1 MNEDMSLWEG
11 WEIFVRTCDPKYE
24 NIIFLFLRR
33 KYIPPYFDT
42 YQDFCLILNEKFS
55 LENYE
60 INPEAFKIINLAA
73 NTLSSPITTSVKKNE
88 LFLKAKVDSLLVD
101 EDTLYF
107 YQNVYGIIGDDIYTF
122 GYEFLSA
129 LISYFEETNVKDKI
143 TPLKSIIEYKKKNL
157 V

>member
-11 WEIFVRTCDPKYE
+11 WKIIVRTCEPIYS
-24 NIIFLFLRR
+24 NMIFLFLRR

-42 YQDFCLILNEKFS
+42 YQDFCIILNEKCS

-60 INPEAFKIINLAA
+60 INPEAFKIINLAS

-107 YQNVYGIIGDDIYTF
+107 YQNVYGII
-122 GYEFLSA
+122 
-129 LISYFEETNVKDKI
+129 
-143 TPLKSIIEYKKKNL
+143 
-157 V
+157 